1 MKSVVRPELPTAA
14 AGPSQ
19 APAAA
24 VDNSAPRSTHPE
36 PTYKSGKAVQT
47 TGTTSPTTAI
57 LGDGVLI
64 SECFMRDS
72 SHYPMLARRF
82 PSDHGSQAH

>member
-1 MKSVVRPELPTAA
+1 MKSVVRPELSTAA

-36 PTYKSGKAVQT
+36 PTYKSGKTVQI
-47 TGTTSPTTAI
+47 TGTTSACRMI
-57 LGDGVLI
+57 I
-64 SECFMRDS
+64 
-72 SHYPMLARRF
+72 
-82 PSDHGSQAH
+82 GSPLPPQSR

>member
-1 MKSVVRPELPTAA
+1 MKSVVRPELPTAS

-47 TGTTSPTTAI
+47 TGTTSR
-57 LGDGVLI
+57 LI
-64 SECFMRDS
+64 EIAAVIM
-72 SHYPMLARRF
+72 AA
-82 PSDHGSQAH
+82 GSP

>member
-1 MKSVVRPELPTAA
+1 MKSVVRPELSTAA

-24 VDNSAPRSTHPE
+24 VDNSAPISTHPE

-47 TGTTSPTTAI
+47 TETTSIRSATGRRPFCA
-57 LGDGVLI
+57 
-64 SECFMRDS
+64 
-72 SHYPMLARRF
+72 LAT
-82 PSDHGSQAH
+82 